1 MIDLS
6 FRPPVHWRAAAIP
19 KKDGTSRYLL
29 IPGDELKKAQQDI
42 LDELYHNRDK
52 KIHPC
57 ATGFMPF
64 KSTLTGAL
72 KHDRNSPLI
81 VQIDLHNFFPS
92 FPVNRLFKTL
102 RTFLPESKVQYID
115 EFAVF
120 HGKRGNQ
127 IPQGAPTS
135 PYLTNIGMYDADVE
149 ITKLA
154 NAFGY
159 VYTRYADDLAFT
171 IKPDVDQDDA
181 IENRKSLIAAVAAYM
196 EKEYEITLSW
206 KKTLCSFMNSPR
218 VPRRILGITFRK
230 DGMGY
235 NAPKKLRKKARAMVH
250 NLWLQ
255 LQSNPASQ
263 EMFHD
268 YLAMKGTVSYIN
280 RLRRESDLI
289 AAGFDPC
296 IDKEK
301 YDFIERRFGCL
312 SIH

>member
-1 MIDLS
+1 MINLD
-6 FRPPVHWRAAAIP
+6 FRPAVHWRAAAIP

-29 IPGDELKKAQQDI
+29 IPGDDLKKAQLDI
-42 LDELYHNRDK
+42 LDELYKNKEK

-64 KSTLTGAL
+64 KNTLTGAL

-92 FPVNRLFKTL
+92 FPVPDLLQTL
-102 RTFLPESKVQYID
+102 RKFLPESKVQYIND
-115 EFAVF
+115 FAVF
-120 HGKRGNQ
+120 HGKKKDQ

-135 PYLTNIGMYDADVE
+135 PYLTNIGMYDADEE

-171 IKPDVDQDDA
+171 IKPDADHDEA
-181 IENRKSLIAAVAAYM
+181 IENRKALIASVAAYM
-196 EKEYEITLSW
+196 ESAYGISLSW
-206 KKTLCSFMNSPR
+206 KKTLCSFINSPR

-230 DGMGY
+230 DGFGY

-250 NLWLQ
+250 NLWLK

-268 YLAMKGTVSYIN
+268 FLAMKGTVSYIN

-296 IDKEK
+296 IDQEK
-301 YDFIERRFGCL
+301 YNFIVRKFACL